1 MVLSATNRS
10 NVRRPQDFYSTPLD
24 SILPVL
30 DYLDIPD
37 KAEILDPCGGHG
49 SIIKALINYKIMKK
63 INECKDCDW
72 QIDTVEIREEEEEIL
87 STICRT
93 AKIGDFLKSD
103 MGKYDLVISNPPYS
117 LAQEFIDKGLE
128 CLNENGK
135 LVYLLRTNFLESKK
149 RFQWWQ
155 DKLPSGIYVLHARP
169 SFTGSGKTDATSY
182 AWFVWDKSSYKQVIK
197 VI

>member
-1 MVLSATNRS
+1 MVLSATNRGAK
-10 NVRRPQDFYSTPLD
+10 RRPQDFYSTPIECVTAILNELD
-24 SILPVL
+24 V
-30 DYLDIPD
+30 PD
-37 KAEILDPCGGHG
+37 GIKILDPCAGSGHVIQAIREG
-49 SIIKALINYKIMKK
+49 TLIENYD
-63 INECKDCDW
+63 NVH
-72 QIDTVEIREEEEEIL
+72 IDAIEIRPEEENIL
-87 STICRT
+87 KPLVDSV
-93 AKIGDFLKSD
+93 KIADFLD
-103 MGKYDLVISNPPYS
+103 EDIHGEYDLVISNPPYS

-182 AWFVWDKSSYKQVIK
+182 AWFVWDKSSDKQVIK